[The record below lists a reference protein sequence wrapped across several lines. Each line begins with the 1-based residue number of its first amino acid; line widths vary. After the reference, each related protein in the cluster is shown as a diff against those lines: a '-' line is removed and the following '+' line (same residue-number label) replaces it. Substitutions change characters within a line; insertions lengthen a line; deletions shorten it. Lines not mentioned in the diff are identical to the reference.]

1 MWHGFST
8 RVRAL
13 ETRVKNPCHVAAF
26 LAVLILCATFAR
38 GQHDHDHGAP
48 STQPTVAPDGRRILR
63 VAADPNN
70 LPFSNE
76 RGEGFENKMAEL
88 VARELGAELRYV
100 WRAQRRGFCRETLKE
115 GNADL
120 VIGLPTRFD
129 QALTT
134 APYYRSTFAF
144 VQRKDSPVPAIR
156 SFDDPRLR
164 SLRIGIQLVGE
175 DGANPPPAHALA
187 ARGIIE
193 NVHGYTVFGDYREQN
208 PPARIIDAVARGEVD
223 VAIVWGPLA
232 GYFAKSQAVELIVTP
247 VEAQVDAQTRLPM
260 CFDISMGVSRK
271 NTALR
276 DELNQ
281 VISRKQEEID
291 RILNEYGIPRVARPP
306 GAARDSHDEAH
317 NDGDDD

>member
-1 MWHGFST
+1 MTCST
-8 RVRAL
+8 
-13 ETRVKNPCHVAAF
+13 
-26 LAVLILCATFAR
+26 LAHAVTILVTLLLCGPRTFA
-38 GQHDHDHGAP
+38 QHDHDHSAP
-48 STQPTVAPDGRRILR
+48 STQPAFTSDGRRILR

-76 RGEGFENKMAEL
+76 RGEGFENKLAEL

-144 VQRKDSPVPAIR
+144 VQRKDSPVPTIR

-164 SLRIGIQLVGE
+164 ALRVGVQLVGE

-187 ARGIIE
+187 ARRIIE

-208 PPARIIDAVARGEVD
+208 PPARIVDAVARGEVD

-232 GYFAKSQAVELIVTP
+232 GYFAKGRAVELTVTP
-247 VEAQVDAQTRLPM
+247 VETQVDPQTRLPM
-260 CFDISMGVSRK
+260 SFDISMGVSRK
-271 NTALR
+271 NMALR

-281 VISRKQEEID
+281 VIARRQEEIG
-291 RILNEYGIPRVARPP
+291 RVLNEYGIPRVATTA
-306 GAARDSHDEAH
+306 GAARGSHGED
-317 NDGDDD
+317 DGDDD